1 MSVDDKCLVVDAEVC
16 LPHYLDLDLP
26 KLLPH
31 GSSGV
36 VEIVVH
42 IFDVDDHEFA
52 HPFSSESGFEAIL
65 PVRRFVNFESLHS
78 LDVDDVDEL
87 GDLVHQY
94 HGPDA
99 SQVPRERLRQDNQI
113 ITADRGQLHIKRV
126 LVMVS
131 RILLLMG
138 NQLLGVLVSAD
149 HMVVDEVD
157 QTDAVRSVLELEVE
171 AMGTGLLFNLDAFL
185 LGVVLQ
191 YQLFQEQKCS
201 FVLHFLSHLH
211 LGLPEM
217 RSVRFFAVVTLKVG
231 NDEIDDESLLEI
243 SSALNFFL
251 NGDSDLQSFAMGL
264 GPDEG
269 SIDQFDPLEPL
280 DVLQAERKKLGRFWL
295 EMHPRRSLVPV
306 ALSAMLQLNRSRNTF
321 CDIDS

>member
-78 LDVDDVDEL
+78 LDVDDMDEL

-149 HMVVDEVD
+149 HMVVNEVD

-231 NDEIDDESLLEI
+231 NHEIDDESLLEI

-251 NGDSDLQSFAMGL
+251 NGNSDLQSFAMGL

-280 DVLQAERKKLGRFWL
+280 DVLQAEGKKLGRFWL

>member
-78 LDVDDVDEL
+78 LDVDDMDEL

-149 HMVVDEVD
+149 HMVVNEVD

-231 NDEIDDESLLEI
+231 NDEIDNEGLLEV

-280 DVLQAERKKLGRFWL
+280 DVLQAEGKKLGRFWL